1 MIDINTPDT
10 GNCFYAGVCTQTVD
24 SGGQLQIRNQITHIF
39 EAAIG
44 AYDYSNN
51 CIIIPTYDESI
62 IRYKMWDSAHSEW
75 DNPILI
81 DVPFRYA
88 ALHATNDIN
97 VGNRYSNIKLTDK
110 LTSLE
115 VVKGSYEGNGMTTR
129 TIELGFT
136 PSAVLVMRNDGVTK
150 DDTAIVGGLAV
161 TGSPVVS
168 SADLYA
174 VSIVENGFMVARNA
188 GVNTNM
194 SVTTYNYVAFK

>member
-1 MIDINTPDT
+1 MIDIYTPDT
-10 GNCFYAGVCTQTVD
+10 GNCFYAAYFPYTGEHD
-24 SGGQLQIRNQITHIF
+24 GRIRLAGQISYIC

-44 AYDYSNN
+44 AYNASNN
-51 CIIIPTYDESI
+51 CIIIPTFDESI
-62 IRYKMWDSAHSEW
+62 VLNKTWDMYNSTW
-75 DNPILI
+75 DNPTLI
-81 DVPFRYA
+81 DTPFRYVA
-88 ALHATNDIN
+88 ELPTDLIN
-97 VGNRYSNIKLTDK
+97 VGNSNSDIKLTDK

-136 PSAVLVMRNDGVTK
+136 PSAVLVIRNDGVTK

-161 TGSPVVS
+161 TGSPVIS
-168 SADLYA
+168 SDDLYA
-174 VSIVENGFMVARNA
+174 VAIVDNGFMVARNA

>member
-10 GNCFYAGVCTQTVD
+10 GKCFYAGVVTDTQYGF
-24 SGGQLQIRNQITHIF
+24 SIENQITHIF
-39 EAAIG
+39 EAEIG
-44 AYDYSNN
+44 AYNYVDNG

-62 IRYKMWDSAHSEW
+62 VRKKMWDSANSTW

-81 DVPFRYA
+81 DTPFRYVA
-88 ALHATNDIN
+88 EIPTDVIN
-97 VGNRYSNIKLTDK
+97 VGDRYSDIKLTDK
-110 LTSLE
+110 LAQLE
-115 VVKGSYEGNGMTTR
+115 VVKGSYTGNGMTTR

-136 PSAVLVMRNDGVTK
+136 PSAVLVMREDGVTK

-161 TGSPVVS
+161 TGSPVIS
-168 SADLYA
+168 SDDLYA
-174 VSIVENGFMVARNA
+174 VAITDNGFMVARNA